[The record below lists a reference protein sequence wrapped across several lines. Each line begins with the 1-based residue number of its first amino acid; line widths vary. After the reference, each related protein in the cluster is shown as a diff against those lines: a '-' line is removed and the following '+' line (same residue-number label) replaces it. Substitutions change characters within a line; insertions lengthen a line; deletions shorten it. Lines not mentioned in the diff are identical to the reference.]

1 MERRVTDPYTGLTA
15 AERGRLERF
24 ATAFEDL
31 DPNDYAMFVGTSAGD
46 DGIEVARETA
56 GRVLGSGSR
65 RAAANAATQAFIEAG
80 ELAIARRW
88 RISDLFL
95 GSRGLGGSAEE
106 RARFLTSLER
116 AVVAVIL
123 WDDLTDEERETV
135 AGPWARFVEQALG
148 G

>member
-1 MERRVTDPYTGLTA
+1 MIDPYAGLTA

-31 DPNDYAMFVGTSAGD
+31 DPNDYAVFVGTSSGD
-46 DGIEVARETA
+46 GGIEAARELA

-65 RAAANAATQAFIEAG
+65 RAAANAATRAFIEAG

-88 RISDLFL
+88 QVSDLFL
-95 GSRGLGGSAEE
+95 GTRGIGGTAEE
-106 RARFLTSLER
+106 RARFLTSVER

-123 WDDLTDEERETV
+123 WDDLSDEERTTV
-135 AGPWARFVEQALG
+135 AGPWARFLEQALG
-148 G
+148 DD